1 MLNKRYRRY
10 KKTQILWLEIKTT
23 LDVIQVRLETAEKN
37 IKKHM
42 NRNFLKEN
50 TKRKETFVK
59 ILVSS
64 GTTLRDLKEMYNWSS
79 QRREKT
85 KNIWRNNDH
94 NFPKINKNYKS
105 ISKMLNKTPRKKIKH
120 EENHIILCPTLHSI
134 IELFKT
140 ARKY

>member
-85 KNIWRNNDH
+85 KIFGEIMTTI
-94 NFPKINKNYKS
+94 FPKLIKTINPYLRCLTK
-105 ISKMLNKTPRKKIKH
+105 LQEKK
-120 EENHIILCPTLHSI
+120 
-134 IELFKT
+134 
-140 ARKY
+140 